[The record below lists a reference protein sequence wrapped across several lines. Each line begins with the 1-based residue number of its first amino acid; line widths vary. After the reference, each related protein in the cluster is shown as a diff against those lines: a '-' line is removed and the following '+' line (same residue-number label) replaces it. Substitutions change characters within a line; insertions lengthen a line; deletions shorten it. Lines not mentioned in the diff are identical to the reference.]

1 MEGTYPVIIDGEL
14 AGKLKVA
21 RQGVLTE
28 FLAETRYLPGIVRIS
43 VYGGGKEGY
52 LGVLAPSGDGLALR
66 KTVSP
71 GAMRDFP
78 EQIDAV
84 ERSGLLEEHRKAIAQ
99 DAAAETEPA
108 PVPVRQEVLTEP
120 AAEPPLESPHAQV
133 PDAPAPEAAAE
144 WTEELPADENNDELF
159 WYSSPD
165 GALVR
170 FDGQQNLIALPL
182 GDPRIPEG
190 GGGQPRQVEGREY
203 LVFRTKNGRLLR

>member
-14 AGKLKVA
+14 AGKLKVG
-21 RQGVLTE
+21 RQGALTE
-28 FLAETRYLPGIVRIS
+28 FLAETRDLPGIVRIS

-71 GAMRDFP
+71 GGMREFP
-78 EQIDAV
+78 EQIDSV
-84 ERSGLLEEHRKAIAQ
+84 ERSGLLEEHLRAIAQ

-108 PVPVRQEVLTEP
+108 PAPMQPEALMEP
-120 AAEPPLESPHAQV
+120 TAEPPHGKT
-133 PDAPAPEAAAE
+133 PDEPTEERASEAA
-144 WTEELPADENNDELF
+144 EELPADENDDELF

-170 FDGQQNLIALPL
+170 FDGEQNLIALPL
-182 GDPRIPEG
+182 GDPRIPKG